1 MQPLK
6 IGIVGCGRMG
16 TERANAVTKLGARI
30 VWLCDIDSARANA
43 LASRFGDTSTVERE
57 GLDLHSVDAVF
68 VCVPPAYRGPIE
80 LQCLASSVPLFVEK
94 PIGLSAEHALPLLE
108 QSRRTGGIN
117 AVGYMNRYRN
127 SVRLGRDI
135 LSGRKVLG
143 ITCISVNKKY
153 RVPWWADKNLSGG
166 PFNEQATHAVDL
178 CRCLVGEVGT
188 TASIIAPSENS
199 SDPEFGVAVAMGF
212 LNGPVGT
219 IFYNCE
225 AKEKDIRIHIFC
237 EDGTLDFEGWD
248 LAMTRNTIDGRLPE
262 AEQDEIFVKETRA
275 FMNAI
280 RHGDQSLIEC
290 DLAQA
295 YRTQQVV
302 DKIRHSFNMAR

>member
-6 IGIVGCGRMG
+6 VGIVGCGRMG
-16 TERANAVTKLGARI
+16 TERADAVIKVGARI
-30 VWLCDIDSARANA
+30 VWFCDIDPARAEA
-43 LASRFGDTSTVERE
+43 LASRFSDTLTAKPEE
-57 GLDLHSVDAVF
+57 LDLHSVDAVF

-80 LQCLASSVPLFVEK
+80 LRCLASSVPLFVEK
-94 PIGLSAEHALPLLE
+94 PIGLSAEHAFPLLE
-108 QSRRTGGIN
+108 QSKRSVVIN

-127 SVRLGRDI
+127 SVRLARDI
-135 LSGRKVLG
+135 LSGRNILG
-143 ITCISVNKKY
+143 ITCVWVGRKY
-153 RVPWWADKNLSGG
+153 RVPWWTDSNLSGG

-178 CRCLVGEVGT
+178 CRCLVGEIGAT
-188 TASIIAPSENS
+188 TSVIAPSQNS

-219 IFYNCE
+219 VFYNCE
-225 AKEKDIRIHIFC
+225 AKEKDIRLHVFC

-248 LAMTRNTIDGRLPE
+248 LAMTRNTIDGKLPK

-275 FMNAI
+275 FLNAI
-280 RHGDQSLIEC
+280 RSGDQSLVEC

-302 DKIRHSFNMAR
+302 DKIRHSFNLAR

>member
-1 MQPLK
+1 MP
-6 IGIVGCGRMG
+6 C
-16 TERANAVTKLGARI
+16 EF
-30 VWLCDIDSARANA
+30 S
-43 LASRFGDTSTVERE
+43 STVCRKA
-57 GLDLHSVDAVF
+57 D
-68 VCVPPAYRGPIE
+68 R
-80 LQCLASSVPLFVEK
+80 VECRTC
-94 PIGLSAEHALPLLE
+94 SPLLE

-153 RVPWWADKNLSGG
+153 RVPWWTDNNLSGG

-178 CRCLVGEVGT
+178 CRCLVGEVGS
-188 TASIIAPSENS
+188 TASVIAPSQNS

-248 LAMTRNTIDGRLPE
+248 LAMTRKRLMEGCPRRN
-262 AEQDEIFVKETRA
+262 KTR
-275 FMNAI
+275 
-280 RHGDQSLIEC
+280 SLSKK
-290 DLAQA
+290 
-295 YRTQQVV
+295 RGP
-302 DKIRHSFNMAR
+302 S